1 MYPSGRWEG
10 FWVQESYGRQPMRE
24 FELRF
29 EDGTITGSGKD
40 MVGRFTFSGAYDAAT
55 GRVLMVKQYIGKHAV
70 RYSGE
75 PDGEGCI
82 QGTWEITFLG
92 MRSTGTFLLRPVS
105 ADRQGMSRSS
115 RLKIR

>member
-10 FWVQESYGRQPMRE
+10 FWVQQSYGRQPMRE

-29 EDGTITGSGKD
+29 TPDGNVTGSGKD
-40 MVGRFTFSGAYDAAT
+40 IVGRFTFSGVYDKQT
-55 GRVLMVKQYIGKHAV
+55 GRVLLVKQYHGKHAV
-70 RYSGE
+70 RYAGD

-92 MRSTGTFLLRPVS
+92 VRSTGTFMLKPVTRKPG
-105 ADRQGMSRSS
+105 AEEPIEEIG
-115 RLKIR
+115 